1 MGLPILTTK
10 RLPTDWATTFT
21 RHFESAYEG
30 RLTQHARDA
39 LHEGR
44 LNAFYVAYFSG
55 LPVGFTA
62 VYVIG
67 EEKLGITVV
76 LPDFRGKGIGT
87 KLMKRRVKEVAGV
100 LSKVSTQNE
109 PSIKLCEAV
118 GLRRSAR
125 VYTTIRGIQG
135 VVFE

>member
-1 MGLPILTTK
+1 MGLPVLTTK
-10 RLPTDWATTFT
+10 RLPNDWATNFT
-21 RHFESAYEG
+21 HHFESAYEG
-30 RLTQHARDA
+30 RLTQQARDA
-39 LHEGR
+39 IQHGK

-62 VYVIG
+62 VYSVG

-76 LPDFRGKGIGT
+76 LPNFRGQGIGT
-87 KLMKRRVKEVAGV
+87 KLLKRRVKEVAGV

-118 GLRRSAR
+118 GLRRSACA
-125 VYTTIRGIQG
+125 YTTLRGIQG
-135 VVFE
+135 IVFE